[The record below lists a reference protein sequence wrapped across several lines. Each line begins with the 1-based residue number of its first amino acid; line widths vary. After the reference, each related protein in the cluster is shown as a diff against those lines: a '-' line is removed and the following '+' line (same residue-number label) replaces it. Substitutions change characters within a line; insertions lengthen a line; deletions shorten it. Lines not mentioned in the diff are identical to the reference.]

1 MPETNTY
8 DAVIIGAGV
17 IGCAIALDLARR
29 GFKTLNVDRGPAPGH
44 GSTSWSAAIIRPY
57 Y

>member
-1 MPETNTY
+1 MSRTSSF

-17 IGCAIALDLARR
+17 IGCSIALALARK
-29 GFKTLNVDRGPAPGH
+29 GYSTLNVDRLPAAGY
-44 GSTSWSAAIIRPY
+44 GSTSSSAAIIRPY